1 MANERKERAEAQA
14 EMEIMCQKHS
24 KRLTQMEPARRVFYT
39 NEQGESVRM
48 DDDLRTKLIEED
60 KSYISEN
67 CD

>member
-1 MANERKERAEAQA
+1 
-14 EMEIMCQKHS
+14 MCQKHR

-48 DDDLRTKLIEED
+48 DDDLRMDLIEED
-60 KSYISEN
+60 RSYINEN